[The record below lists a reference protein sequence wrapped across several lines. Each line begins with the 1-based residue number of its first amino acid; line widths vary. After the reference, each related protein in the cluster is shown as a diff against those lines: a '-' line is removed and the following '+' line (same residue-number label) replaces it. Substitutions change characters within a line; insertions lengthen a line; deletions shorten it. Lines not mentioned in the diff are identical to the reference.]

1 MTDPSS
7 WTLDDLRVHLQGGVE
22 LEWLTI
28 PAYLTALYSIHPGSN
43 AEAALIIRSVVVE
56 EMLHMTLAANVLNAV
71 GGRPEITGG
80 YAPRY
85 PAAIPYHDPQ
95 SFEVGL
101 QPFGDPALE
110 VFLAIENPSYPVASP
125 TAATEAAAVPRVT
138 ELALQHGY
146 RTIGEFYAAIE
157 EGLRALEAGIG
168 HDALFTGRPARQVR
182 PEHYYAS
189 GGHVIVVSD
198 LEGALAA
205 LELIVEQGEGE
216 VTKPRPG
223 EKFDEEGDL
232 AHYYRFNELRRRKRY
247 RVDDEPDDPT
257 GPEVELD
264 LDAVYPMRPNLR
276 AGELPPGELR
286 AAVDAF
292 NGIYARLLEQIQRSF
307 DGNPAELTRA
317 VGTMFELKYAAN
329 DLLRTPLRDGSEQH
343 AGPTF
348 EYPASTAARGRP

>member
-1 MTDPSS
+1 VTGPSS
-7 WTLDDLRVHLQGGVE
+7 WTLEELRRHLQGGVE

-85 PAAIPYHDPQ
+85 PAAIPYHDPET
-95 SFEVGL
+95 FEVGL
-101 QPFGDPALE
+101 QPFGDAALE
-110 VFLAIENPSYPVASP
+110 IFLAIENPSYPVASP
-125 TAATEAAAVPRVT
+125 APAGESAAVPRVT
-138 ELALQHGY
+138 ELAREHGY

-157 EGLRALEAGIG
+157 RGLRALEAEIG
-168 HDALFTGRPARQVR
+168 HDSLFTGEATRQVR

-189 GGHVIVVSD
+189 GGHVIVVQD
-198 LEGALAA
+198 LETALNA
-205 LELIVEQGEGE
+205 LEQIVEQGEGE
-216 VTKPRPG
+216 VTTPRSG
-223 EKFDEEGDL
+223 EKFDADDDL
-232 AHYYRFNELRRRKRY
+232 AHYYRFNELRRRRRY
-247 RVDDEPDDPT
+247 HVDDEPDDPT
-257 GPEVELD
+257 GKQIELD

-276 AGELPPGELR
+276 AGDIPPGELR
-286 AAVDAF
+286 AVVDGF
-292 NGIYARLLEQIQRSF
+292 NAIYASLLEQIERSF
-307 DGNPAELTRA
+307 DGNPAELAPA

-329 DLLRTPLRDGSEQH
+329 DLLRTPLRDGSGQH

-348 EYPASTAARGRP
+348 EYPARTG